1 MFPNRRYPNVVSP
14 THRMS
19 DRLQNWSWTLLS
31 SSLPP
36 GQLQIHPIAKLDD
49 VMDMEDAVAPQA
61 IVDVESKAVDNRYNH
76 IANASAL
83 WTVAFG
89 LESGAIA
96 GVECC
101 RHSARHCSVGL
112 ALSSM
117 DVWKRMTFHANLQ
130 PRTGSE
136 LAQQN
141 YTLGTVVALV
151 FPEDYEVGMAMVADL
166 ERKGLGDLENCY
178 PDTNGESEWKVYGSK
193 PIEWM
198 VVEEPLQMAL
208 EGTVVLARRRL
219 KPHVLTVV
227 TWYSEVAV
235 LPCHLRT
242 TSASL
247 AGIYS
252 H

>member
-1 MFPNRRYPNVVSP
+1 
-14 THRMS
+14 MS
-19 DRLQNWSWTLLS
+19 GRLQNWSWTPLS

-36 GQLQIHPIAKLDD
+36 GQLRIHPIAKLDD
-49 VMDMEDAVAPQA
+49 AMDMEDAVAPQA
-61 IVDVESKAVDNRYNH
+61 IVNVESKAVDNRYNH

-89 LESGAIA
+89 LESGATA
-96 GVECC
+96 RVVCC
-101 RHSARHCSVGL
+101 RHSAAHCSVGL

-117 DVWKRMTFHANLQ
+117 DVWKRMTIRANLQ
-130 PRTGSE
+130 PKTGPE

-141 YTLGTVVALV
+141 YTSGIVIALV
-151 FPEDYEVGMAMVADL
+151 FPEDYEVGMVKVVDL

-178 PDTNGESEWKVYGSK
+178 PDTSGESEWKVYGSK

-198 VVEEPLQMAL
+198 VVDEPPQMTLKCTA
-208 EGTVVLARRRL
+208 VLARRRL
-219 KPHVLTVV
+219 KPHVSTVV

-247 AGIYS
+247 AVIYS